1 MFPVEI
7 TTESN
12 SDGNL
17 SPVTEDVY
25 YGSVARH
32 RTWSSRRHPTGAKPS
47 YNGTCSGFS
56 LAPLPKHCQKPPV
69 LVERT
74 VVTSTSGLTCLRTP
88 SMIHCT
94 APKWRLTEPH
104 WAHVGH
110 PMLRIGMTA
119 AQRMLLPSLP
129 CTELHQMPAKPFSLS
144 I

>member
-32 RTWSSRRHPTGAKPS
+32 RTWSSSRHPTGAKPS
-47 YNGTCSGFS
+47 YNGTCCGLS
-56 LAPLPKHCQKPPV
+56 LAPSPKHSQKPPA
-69 LVERT
+69 LVERR
-74 VVTSTSGLTCLRTP
+74 VVMPTTALICLRTP

-94 APKWRLTEPH
+94 APIWKLAEPH
-104 WAHVGH
+104 WAQDGR
-110 PMLRIGMTA
+110 PLLRIGMTA
-119 AQRMLLPSLP
+119 AQIMLLPSLP
-129 CTELHQMPAKPFSLS
+129 CTELHQMPAKPFPLS